1 MPSSKKANNIP
12 NVLPPRT
19 KEEKLAA
26 IFGPASTSKKKAQ
39 PARTKAQKLA
49 AIHHGTSST
58 PVVGHGAK
66 NKTLQQIKSE
76 QREKLRLAQEWAVHG
91 NVTTTNV
98 NHAKTMKTPQEIKLV
113 QREKIRLAQEWA
125 KEQQR
130 GLEQEER
137 WNDEVIRR
145 ASSNQTTTTTTRASA
160 AVKTTPS
167 RQRVLRP
174 TSSTLETR
182 ASPAPSVYVIFGT
195 LIGM

>member
-1 MPSSKKANNIP
+1 
-12 NVLPPRT
+12 V
-19 KEEKLAA
+19 
-26 IFGPASTSKKKAQ
+26 
-39 PARTKAQKLA
+39 
-49 AIHHGTSST
+49 HGTA
-58 PVVGHGAK
+58 P
-66 NKTLQQIKSE
+66 
-76 QREKLRLAQEWAVHG
+76 
-91 NVTTTNV
+91 TTTNV
-98 NHAKTMKTPQEIKLV
+98 NHAKTIKTPQEIKLE

-145 ASSNQTTTTTTRASA
+145 ASSNQTTTKTSASA

-174 TSSTLETR
+174 TPSTLESR
-182 ASPAPSVYVIFGT
+182 ASPAPPSVYVIFGT